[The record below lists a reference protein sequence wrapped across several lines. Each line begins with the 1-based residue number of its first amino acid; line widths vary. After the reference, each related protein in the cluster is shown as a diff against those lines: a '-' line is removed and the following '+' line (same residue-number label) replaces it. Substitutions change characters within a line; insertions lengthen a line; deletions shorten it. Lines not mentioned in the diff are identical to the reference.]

1 MVYEDDE
8 DDGDDLGDGGDGD
21 DADGTV
27 ASSAQG
33 DSDHG
38 DKARELTR
46 GAAAAA
52 MRCGM
57 CSAPPVP
64 AT

>member
-8 DDGDDLGDGGDGD
+8 DDGDDGDDGG

-33 DSDHG
+33 DSDNG
-38 DKARELTR
+38 DKVR
-46 GAAAAA
+46 
-52 MRCGM
+52 
-57 CSAPPVP
+57 
-64 AT
+64 